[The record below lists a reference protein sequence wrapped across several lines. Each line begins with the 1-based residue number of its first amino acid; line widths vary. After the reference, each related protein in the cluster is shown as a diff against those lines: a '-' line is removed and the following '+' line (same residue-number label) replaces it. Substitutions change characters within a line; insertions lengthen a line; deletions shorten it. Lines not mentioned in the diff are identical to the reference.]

1 MRTVA
6 IIQARMD
13 SQRLPGKAL
22 MKIGDRTILEWVIHR
37 TRMVEGVDAVTVA
50 TSRLT
55 SDLPIIREAMRLGVE
70 GWAGSPDD
78 VLARFKGYADKL
90 EATHILRVTADC
102 PLLCPELNSQI
113 LSGLKGSEC
122 GYASMPTG
130 GSNGL
135 VQEAFTVEA
144 LRVANENATTD
155 YEREHVVPWMLENLN
170 THWVAAPFDLGR
182 DRWCVDTQD
191 DLDSLRMLYEL
202 EPGLFD
208 LPARDLVGLAASVP

>member
-37 TRMVEGVDAVTVA
+37 TRMVKGVDAVTVA

-78 VLARFKGYADKL
+78 VLSRFKGYADKL
-90 EATHILRVTADC
+90 EATHVLRVTADC
-102 PLLCPELNSQI
+102 PLLCPELNSLI

-122 GYASMPTG
+122 WYASMPTG

-144 LRVANENATTD
+144 LRAANENATTD
-155 YEREHVVPWMLENLN
+155 YEREHVVPWMLDNLY
-170 THWVAAPFDLGR
+170 THWVPQPFDLGSA
-182 DRWCVDTQD
+182 RWCVDTQD
-191 DLDSLRMLYEL
+191 DLNHLRMLYDHF
-202 EPGLFD
+202 PVLFD
-208 LPARDLVGLAASVP
+208 LPARDLVGLVASVP

>member
-1 MRTVA
+1 MKTVA

-37 TRMVEGVDAVTVA
+37 TGMVEGVDVVTVA
-50 TSRLT
+50 TSRFT

-78 VLARFKGYADKL
+78 VLTRFKGYADKL
-90 EATHILRVTADC
+90 GATHILRVTADC

-122 GYASMPTG
+122 WYASMPTG

-135 VQEAFTVEA
+135 VQEAFRAKA
-144 LRVANENATTD
+144 LKVAVDKATTD
-155 YEREHVVPWMLENLN
+155 YEREHVVPWMLENLK
-170 THWVAAPFDLGR
+170 THWVPQPFDLGSA
-182 DRWCVDTQD
+182 RWCVDTQA
-191 DLDSLRMLYEL
+191 DLDSLRVLYEL
-202 EPGLFD
+202 EPNLFD
-208 LPARDLVGLAASVP
+208 MPARDLVGLTASVP